1 MKQQLK
7 FIVAQLPLW
16 TVLAMLW
23 SGCTTVIDAK
33 LNTGPVQLSVEA
45 TLTNLPG
52 PQTIRLSETAPYFAN
67 ATPPA
72 VTSATVVVTD
82 DMGKM
87 YPFSDPDKTGT
98 YTWQPAGKD
107 TLGHVGRTYQLSI
120 NYGSETYRA
129 TSKINPVP
137 PVDSLIFVKRKIN
150 PLSETQGYEAEF
162 YAVDIPKR
170 VDFYRIKYYR
180 NGVLQNRAR
189 DIITSQD
196 GVFGGGGNSSV
207 ADGLTFIV
215 PIRRSINPDSLYAL
229 KDVVKVEVQSLTGEA
244 SDFWQALQTQVTNG
258 GLFATPPANVPTN
271 IINTNPN
278 GRTATGFFITSAVSS
293 RTASVSET
301 NIRVRQD

>member
-7 FIVAQLPLW
+7 FIAAQLPSW
-16 TVLAMLW
+16 AILAMLW

-33 LNTGPVQLSVEA
+33 LDTGPIQLSVET

-67 ATPPA
+67 VTPPA
-72 VTSATVVVTD
+72 VTNATVVVTD
-82 DMGKM
+82 DAGKT
-87 YPFSDPDKTGT
+87 YPFLDPNKTGI

-107 TLGHVGRTYQLSI
+107 TLGHIGRTYQLSI
-120 NYGSETYRA
+120 TYGSETYRA

-137 PVDSLIFVKRKIN
+137 PVDSLIFVKRKLN
-150 PLSETQGYEAEF
+150 PLSKTEGYEAEF
-162 YAVDIPKR
+162 YAVDIPTR

-180 NGVLQNRAR
+180 NGVLQNKAG

-244 SDFWQALQTQVTNG
+244 SDFWEALRTQVTNG

-271 IINTNPN
+271 IINANPN
-278 GRTATGFFITSAVSS
+278 GRPATGFFITAAISS
-293 RTASVSET
+293 RTASVSEA
-301 NIRVRQD
+301 NIRVRQN